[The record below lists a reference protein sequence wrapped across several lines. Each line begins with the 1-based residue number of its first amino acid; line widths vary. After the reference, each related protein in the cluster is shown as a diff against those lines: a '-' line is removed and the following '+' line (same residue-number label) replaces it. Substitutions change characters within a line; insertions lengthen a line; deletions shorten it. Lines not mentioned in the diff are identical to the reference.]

1 MNNEGFIRA
10 YTGILLILTTAIFC
24 SNNILSLSG
33 IAYLSISCN
42 IEYNS
47 VVTNINLL
55 QKILDI
61 YLILGNIIL
70 YYENAINISVV
81 ELCFY
86 VFVNVLYI
94 DIDIIPLFFKC
105 VYTIILPTRL
115 IFLIDN
121 KNLLFSFNFNNQ
133 LFTFIMICWFTDIA
147 CYISGKLFKNPHLLN
162 EKLGK
167 GKTCEGIIG
176 GYFLGALFSVILQ
189 KLFLKNGNPELTW
202 LLPMLSITGDIVESA
217 VKRKL
222 KIKDFGDVFPGHG
235 GFLDRFDSVIFSC
248 VLITNYINY

>member
-10 YTGILLILTTAIFC
+10 CTGILLILTTAICC

-47 VVTNINLL
+47 VVKDVHFL

-70 YYENAINISVV
+70 YYENAINISLI

-86 VFVNVLYI
+86 IFVNLLYI
-94 DIDIIPLFFKC
+94 DIDIVPLFFKC
-105 VYTIILPTRL
+105 IYTIILPTKL
-115 IFLIDN
+115 VFLIDN
-121 KNLLFSFNFNNQ
+121 KHFLFRFNFNNQ

-167 GKTCEGIIG
+167 GKTVEGIIG
-176 GYFLGALFSVILQ
+176 GYILGTIFSVILQ
-189 KLFLKNGNPELTW
+189 LLFLQDGKPELTW

-217 VKRKL
+217 IKRNL

-248 VLITNYINY
+248 ILLTINNF